1 MIVGLLS
8 KYGFRATTHERNLY
22 RGTIDGELVLVCRQV
37 DDYAIAAASR
47 ASAENDLINEEVT
60 TGSQGIGTRYNGI
73 DIEQKRNYIKLHC
86 VVYIDR
92 ILQTHGWDKASPTA
106 KDPYNLVPLSPDAV
120 PVLSALEGPP
130 EGTPEH
136 AAVQREA
143 GFSYRQVLGEL
154 IYAYVICRLDIGYA
168 VTFLSRF
175 AAAPNKEHYTALKN
189 VCRYLRATKTWGLV
203 YRRSSPVA
211 ELPDD
216 PLDHPSLDDSLPPF
230 PQNDLLELV
239 GYVDAAHATD
249 LKTRRSVSGLVF
261 CLAGAAVAY
270 KSKLQATVATSSTE
284 AEFIAA
290 VSAAKTAKYLRSVLS
305 DLGFPQPGPTVLYED
320 NQAAIAMINE
330 NKPTPRSRH
339 IDVQHF
345 AIQEWRSQGHIKL
358 VYIPT
363 TINVADQSTKA
374 LGWTLHSRHARRAM
388 GHYSPL

>member
-1 MIVGLLS
+1 MAR
-8 KYGFRATTHERNLY
+8 RA
-22 RGTIDGELVLVCRQV
+22 CRECKVQP
-37 DDYAIAAASR
+37 
-47 ASAENDLINEEVT
+47 SA
-60 TGSQGIGTRYNGI
+60 
-73 DIEQKRNYIKLHC
+73 
-86 VVYIDR
+86 
-92 ILQTHGWDKASPTA
+92 
-106 KDPYNLVPLSPDAV
+106 
-120 PVLSALEGPP
+120 
-130 EGTPEH
+130 
-136 AAVQREA
+136 
-143 GFSYRQVLGEL
+143 
-154 IYAYVICRLDIGYA
+154 
-168 VTFLSRF
+168 
-175 AAAPNKEHYTALKN
+175 
-189 VCRYLRATKTWGLV
+189 
-203 YRRSSPVA
+203 
-211 ELPDD
+211 
-216 PLDHPSLDDSLPPF
+216 LDHPSLDDSLPPF
-230 PQNDLLELV
+230 PQHDLLELV

-305 DLGFPQPGPTVLYED
+305 DLGFPQAGPTVLYED

-363 TINVADQSTKA
+363 SINVADQSTKA

-388 GHYSPL
+388 GHYAPL